1 MKIIL
6 KLKSIDEFDLA
17 FNKCFVDSNRIA
29 DVDIGTLSSVKTA
42 IVKYLNNGSRLNI
55 KNFIRSITTDDKK
68 IIGTKVIF
76 KIFDYEH
83 LKMKTVIVK
92 FISKDHK

>member
-6 KLKSIDEFDLA
+6 KLKSMDEFDLA
-17 FNKCFVDSNRIA
+17 FNKCFIDSNRIA
-29 DVDIGTLSSVKTA
+29 DVDIGTLSSIKKAVMN
-42 IVKYLNNGSRLNI
+42 YLNNGSRLNI

-68 IIGTKVIF
+68 LIGTKVIF
-76 KIFDYEH
+76 KIFDYENR
-83 LKMKTVIVK
+83 KMKTVIVK